1 MGGPVIGFCGGRID
15 WSNGDQA
22 LPLGPSVV
30 QQTLMPCGPEQCPI
44 GELCPGY
51 VNFPFLPSFYYC
63 YCYYYC
69 FFFFFS
75 LSRTNISSYFSF
87 IVHKHNYKRCEAP
100 LGTAAIG
107 LIYVDPEGTPLG
119 EFEGT
124 AANM

>member
-51 VNFPFLPSFYYC
+51 VNFPFLPSFLPSTTATATTTASSSSS
-63 YCYYYC
+63 
-69 FFFFFS
+69 S
-75 LSRTNISSYFSF
+75 LSHAPIYLPISLLSYTNTITKG
-87 IVHKHNYKRCEAP
+87 VKHH
-100 LGTAAIG
+100 
-107 LIYVDPEGTPLG
+107 
-119 EFEGT
+119 
-124 AANM
+124 